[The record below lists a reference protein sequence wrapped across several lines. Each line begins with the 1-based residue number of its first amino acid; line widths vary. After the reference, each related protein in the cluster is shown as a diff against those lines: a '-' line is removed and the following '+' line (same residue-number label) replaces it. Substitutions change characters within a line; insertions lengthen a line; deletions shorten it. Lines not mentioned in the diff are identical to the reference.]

1 MQNSVTTHGAF
12 RVTAESGLKRWLI
25 EGVVIVA
32 SILLAFAIDAW
43 WQKRTDTEAEAVL
56 IASIVQDIERTSS
69 EIERVLAR
77 NKNHAAVVRRFVS
90 ATPEDL
96 RSLTDEHL
104 ANKFFDEQG
113 NQRRYPKTWILGSL
127 LGITTFTPH
136 IASMSDISLSKI
148 SDAQIRNSIGNWL
161 VLVVDA
167 HENSPLLM
175 EKGNDLKEDAAI
187 YGAAQLMAQDRGT
200 ISAVADAVTHG
211 EVYAAMRSS
220 DQLVAK
226 ILRYHNQ
233 RDNGNRKIE
242 RLAEATDQLLR
253 ELKSDLNAR

>member
-1 MQNSVTTHGAF
+1 
-12 RVTAESGLKRWLI
+12 
-25 EGVVIVA
+25 
-32 SILLAFAIDAW
+32 
-43 WQKRTDTEAEAVL
+43 
-56 IASIVQDIERTSS
+56 
-69 EIERVLAR
+69 
-77 NKNHAAVVRRFVS
+77 
-90 ATPEDL
+90 
-96 RSLTDEHL
+96 
-104 ANKFFDEQG
+104 
-113 NQRRYPKTWILGSL
+113 
-127 LGITTFTPH
+127 
-136 IASMSDISLSKI
+136 MSDISLSKI